1 MLVFSCVYRVLF
13 SYTFPTKE
21 STSKWTLFI
30 I

>member
-1 MLVFSCVYRVLF
+1 MLVRAINMALF
-13 SYTFPTKE
+13 SSTNPTKE